1 MPTRRTT
8 AAWTSIRRLWLPS
21 AAALALG
28 SCAPVGEPQV
38 RRADSAV
45 DAREVNQLV
54 VAGNACGPAAL
65 LNSLRFGDAKWRK
78 ALPAID
84 GETDRGQLLTI
95 IRRHGLRPSPHLG
108 GRPRWGRRGINV
120 VDLTDI
126 ANEIASPSGLP
137 EVRHEILVANSVES
151 PARQLKRTHRHLES
165 SLANG
170 LPPLLS
176 IRRFALR
183 RKPGGAVE
191 WTVID
196 SHMVT
201 IIESPHRLPRNAT
214 EFNVGYIDPWGGQ
227 RHHGE
232 IRVANGV
239 SGAVSPFLEARFPSA
254 NVSKHRVL
262 PGERT
267 TLVVSAVIGR
277 W

>member
-1 MPTRRTT
+1 M
-8 AAWTSIRRLWLPS
+8 
-21 AAALALG
+21 G
-28 SCAPVGEPQV
+28 GDPQV
-38 RRADSAV
+38 RRADSAA
-45 DAREVNQLV
+45 DARAVNQLV

-65 LNSLRFGDAKWRK
+65 LNSLRLADARWRK

-84 GETDRGQLLTI
+84 GQTDRGQLLTI

-108 GRPRWGRRGINV
+108 GRQRWGRRGINV

-126 ANEIASPSGLP
+126 ANEITSPSGLP
-137 EVRHEILVANSVES
+137 KVRHEILVANSVES
-151 PARQLKRTHRHLES
+151 PARQLTRTHRHLEA

-170 LPPLLS
+170 LPPMLS

-183 RKPGGAVE
+183 RMPSGAEE

-201 IIESPHRLPRNAT
+201 VVETPRRLPRNAT
-214 EFNVGYIDPWGGQ
+214 GFNVGYIDPWGGQ

-232 IRVANGV
+232 IRVADGV
-239 SGAVSPFLEARFPSA
+239 SGAVSPFLEARFPTA
-254 NVSKHRVL
+254 NVSKHRVR

-267 TLVVSAVIGR
+267 TLVVSAAIGR